1 VITLNRVTTKNQ
13 RTFEFPATGIGI
25 IVATAVLLAFI
36 TVPELIPSQVS
47 AQITPTLNPDT
58 SNAGIGSMA
67 EDLADPVQNGTSANI
82 TQLATIPTAAPIT
95 PSTFTPLSEETGDSG
110 DSSSNDDDDDSD
122 SGSDNES
129 DESDSGSDNESDDSD
144 DDNDDG
150 DGDSSAIAIAGGGR
164 AVTFAG

>member
-1 VITLNRVTTKNQ
+1 MITLNRVTTKNQ
-13 RTFEFPATGIGI
+13 RTFEFSATGIGI

-47 AQITPTLNPDT
+47 AQIIPALNPDT
-58 SNAGIGSMA
+58 SNVGIGSMA
-67 EDLADPVQNGTSANI
+67 QDIADPVQNGTSANI

-110 DSSSNDDDDDSD
+110 DSSSNDDDD
-122 SGSDNES
+122 
-129 DESDSGSDNESDDSD
+129 ESDSGSDNESDDSD

-150 DGDSSAIAIAGGGR
+150 DGGSSAVAIAGGGDG
-164 AVTFAG
+164 AFAFAG

>member
-13 RTFEFPATGIGI
+13 RTFEFSATCIGI

-47 AQITPTLNPDT
+47 AQIIPSLNPDT

-67 EDLADPVQNGTSANI
+67 QDLADPVQNGTSANI
-82 TQLATIPTAAPIT
+82 TSANITQLATIPVAASEPIT

-110 DSSSNDDDDDSD
+110 DSSSNDDDD
-122 SGSDNES
+122 
-129 DESDSGSDNESDDSD
+129 ESDSGSDNESD
-144 DDNDDG
+144 G
-150 DGDSSAIAIAGGGR
+150 DGGGDGGSSASASAGGG
-164 AVTFAG
+164 AFAFAG

>member
-1 VITLNRVTTKNQ
+1 MITLNRVTTKNQ
-13 RTFEFPATGIGI
+13 RTFEFSATGI
-25 IVATAVLLAFI
+25 IVATAVLLVFI

-67 EDLADPVQNGTSANI
+67 QDIADPVQNGTSANI
-82 TQLATIPTAAPIT
+82 TQLATIPTAASQPIT

-110 DSSSNDDDDDSD
+110 DSSSNDDDD
-122 SGSDNES
+122 ES
-129 DESDSGSDNESDDSD
+129 NSGSDNESDDSD

-150 DGDSSAIAIAGGGR
+150 DRGSSAFAGGGG
-164 AVTFAG
+164 AFAFAG

>member
-13 RTFEFPATGIGI
+13 RTLLSTTGIGI

-47 AQITPTLNPDT
+47 AQIIPALNPDT
-58 SNAGIGSMA
+58 SNVGIGSMA
-67 EDLADPVQNGTSANI
+67 QDIADPVQNGTSANI

-110 DSSSNDDDDDSD
+110 DSSSNDDDDK
-122 SGSDNES
+122 
-129 DESDSGSDNESDDSD
+129 SDSGSDNESDDSD

-150 DGDSSAIAIAGGGR
+150 DGGSSAVAIAGGGDG
-164 AVTFAG
+164 AFAFAG

>member
-13 RTFEFPATGIGI
+13 RTFEFSATGIGI

-47 AQITPTLNPDT
+47 AQIIPTLNPDT

-67 EDLADPVQNGTSANI
+67 QDLADPVQNGTSANI
-82 TQLATIPTAAPIT
+82 TQLATIPAAASQPIT

-110 DSSSNDDDDDSD
+110 GSFSNDDD
-122 SGSDNES
+122 

-144 DDNDDG
+144 DDNESDDSDDDNDDG
-150 DGDSSAIAIAGGGR
+150 DGAFAIAGGGR
-164 AVTFAG
+164 GAFAFAG